1 MILKRK
7 NGTTIELTP
16 DEVYEIH
23 KRFVTEWMES
33 VVAKELNDN
42 TEIPV
47 SKFKDIAD
55 SAYDIYAQGDGYTEY
70 ESVLR
75 AIEAYEEE
83 YIK

>member
-1 MILKRK
+1 
-7 NGTTIELTP
+7 
-16 DEVYEIH
+16 
-23 KRFVTEWMES
+23 MES